1 MEGEQRRLPGR
12 QAGSALPTPL
22 TRLFIPSYAA
32 TMRNMS
38 VLELLFALLLVCLL
52 AGVGVV
58 AVLVWSIV
66 RRTEGNARDVAELK
80 ARVQAGGQAHET
92 SAAEVRERLANTQ
105 SAMEGLRAA
114 LSARQPIE
122 EEARASLKRLEHVIA
137 GSSSRGAAGENILE
151 EALRHLPPE
160 MLQRNVWV
168 GGKVVELALRLPG
181 GKLLP
186 MDSKWV
192 SSVALE
198 QLADPGL
205 DATRR
210 AQLTAQVEREVERR
224 VREVSQYIDPGTT
237 SPFALAVI
245 PDAAYDVCRSAIV
258 SAHKRHVMVVGY
270 AMALPYL
277 LTLYQLHLQFART
290 VDMEKL
296 QSALIDI
303 ERQVDVLEGI
313 LENKVQRSLTVLQNA
328 YTEGKQA
335 SAKIRAST
343 QSAQIS
349 SPSNG
354 EMAPGDGAA
363 AGDKVFSSPSHGE
376 VARSAGGAAGDNV
389 FSSPS
394 HGEVT
399 RSAGGAAGDNVS
411 TGSPDAVPELSTD
424 TLRLALIDSVQ

>member
-1 MEGEQRRLPGR
+1 MGLI
-12 QAGSALPTPL
+12 SAIKVML
-22 TRLFIPSYAA
+22 TVLSIPSYGA
-32 TMRNMS
+32 TMRNMA

-52 AGVGVV
+52 AAIGGIG
-58 AVLVWSIV
+58 ALVWNLV
-66 RRTEGNARDVAELK
+66 RRAESQARDVAELK
-80 ARVQAGGQAHET
+80 SWLDAGGRTQELQ
-92 SAAEVRERLANTQ
+92 AAELRERLANTQ
-105 SAMEGLRAA
+105 STMEGLRAA

-122 EEARASLKRLEHVIA
+122 EDARASLKRLEHVIA
-137 GSSSRGAAGENILE
+137 GSSSRGAAGEHILE

-198 QLADPGL
+198 QLAAPGL
-205 DATRR
+205 DANRR
-210 AQLTAQVEREVERR
+210 AQLMGQVEREVERR
-224 VREVSQYIDPGTT
+224 VSEVSQYIDPATT
-237 SPFALAVI
+237 APFALAVI
-245 PDAAYDVCRSAIV
+245 PDAAYDVCRGAIV
-258 SAHKRHVMVVGY
+258 NAHSRHVMVVGY

-277 LTLYQLHLQFART
+277 LTLYQLHLQFARS

-343 QSAQIS
+343 QGAQIS

-354 EMAPGDGAA
+354 E
-363 AGDKVFSSPSHGE
+363 
-376 VARSAGGAAGDNV
+376 VA
-389 FSSPS
+389 
-394 HGEVT
+394 

-411 TGSPDAVPELSTD
+411 TGSPDAAVELSTD

>member
-1 MEGEQRRLPGR
+1 M
-12 QAGSALPTPL
+12 L
-22 TRLFIPSYAA
+22 TVLSIPSYGA
-32 TMRNMS
+32 TMRKMS
-38 VLELLFALLLVCLL
+38 VLELLFALLLVCLV
-52 AGVGVV
+52 AGVGFV
-58 AVLVWSIV
+58 AALVWGLV
-66 RRTEGNARDVAELK
+66 KRTEGHARDVAEL
-80 ARVQAGGQAHET
+80 RTSLQAGGQAQET
-92 SAAEVRERLANTQ
+92 QAAELRERLSNTQ
-105 SAMEGLRAA
+105 STMEGLKAA

-122 EEARASLKRLEHVIA
+122 EEARASLKRLENVIA

-198 QLADPGL
+198 QLAEPGL
-205 DATRR
+205 DANRR
-210 AQLTAQVEREVERR
+210 AQLTGQVEREVERR
-224 VREVSQYIDPGTT
+224 VREVSQYIDPSTT

-258 SAHKRHVMVVGY
+258 NAHSRHVMVVGY
-270 AMALPYL
+270 GMALPYL

-313 LENKVQRSLTVLQNA
+313 LENRVQRSLTVLQNA

-335 SAKIRAST
+335 SAKVRASI
-343 QSAQIS
+343 QAVQIS
-349 SPSNG
+349 EGSPVDSLST
-354 EMAPGDGAA
+354 A
-363 AGDKVFSSPSHGE
+363 
-376 VARSAGGAAGDNV
+376 
-389 FSSPS
+389 
-394 HGEVT
+394 
-399 RSAGGAAGDNVS
+399 S
-411 TGSPDAVPELSTD
+411 TGAGEIGRGASSPELSTE
-424 TLRLALIDSVQ
+424 TLHLALLDSAQ

>member
-1 MEGEQRRLPGR
+1 
-12 QAGSALPTPL
+12 
-22 TRLFIPSYAA
+22 
-32 TMRNMS
+32 MRNMS
-38 VLELLFALLLVCLL
+38 VLELLFALLLVCL
-52 AGVGVV
+52 GVGIGFVIFL
-58 AVLVWSIV
+58 AWNLV
-66 RRTEGNARDVAELK
+66 RRAEGQARGVPERKARLQSGGQTQESQAAEL
-80 ARVQAGGQAHET
+80 RD
-92 SAAEVRERLANTQ
+92 RLSHTQ
-105 SAMEGLRAA
+105 VVVEGLRSA
-114 LSARQPIE
+114 LAARQPIE
-122 EEARASLKRLEHVIA
+122 EDARASLKRLENVIA

-205 DATRR
+205 DANRR
-210 AQLTAQVEREVERR
+210 AQLTATVEREVERR
-224 VREVSQYIDPGTT
+224 VREVSQYIDPSTT

-245 PDAAYDVCRSAIV
+245 PDAAYDVCRGAIV
-258 SAHKRHVMVVGY
+258 NAHSRHVMVVGY

-277 LTLYQLHLQFART
+277 LTLYQLHMQFARS

-335 SAKIRAST
+335 TAKIRAS
-343 QSAQIS
+343 AQAVQITES
-349 SPSNG
+349 SG
-354 EMAPGDGAA
+354 E
-363 AGDKVFSSPSHGE
+363 
-376 VARSAGGAAGDNV
+376 
-389 FSSPS
+389 
-394 HGEVT
+394 T
-399 RSAGGAAGDNVS
+399 VS
-411 TGSPDAVPELSTD
+411 TDSPGAEGKLSTD
-424 TLRLALIDSVQ
+424 SPRLALA